1 MALSGRYGDYMRE
14 RRPPAHIQRE
24 FAVLLQHA
32 RSTFPQLDAFLMIG
46 DPAEFPEPRNFAYCT
61 TEKVRGKYK
70 IVCSPKIITADGLRV
85 SALLM
90 HELAHAVL
98 LAVGLPRHTERE
110 CDKMAEA
117 VYAAPIYYDPD
128 LYVQTLDPVG
138 GIRPRPAHLPR

>member
-1 MALSGRYGDYMRE
+1 
-14 RRPPAHIQRE
+14 
-24 FAVLLQHA
+24 LQHA